1 MSRIGHL
8 PVEIPDKVDITVKN
22 NVVTVEGPNGELSNE
37 IDEQLDITLEDDT
50 MIINRT
56 EDSKEAKSLH
66 GLNRSLV
73 INMIQGVTEGFKKE
87 LELNGVGYRAQ
98 KKGQKLEL
106 QVGYSHPVVIE
117 PKEGIKLDVEG
128 DNNNDKIIVSGP
140 DKQKVGEVAAN
151 IRSVREPEPY
161 GGKGIKYVDENI
173 RRKEGKTAG

>member
-8 PVEIPDKVDITVKN
+8 PIEIPDKVDITVDD
-22 NVVTVEGPNGELSNE
+22 NVVTVKGPNGELSNKL
-37 IDEQLDITLEDDT
+37 DERLDVTLDEDTITL
-50 MIINRT
+50 NRT
-56 EDSKEAKSLH
+56 GDSKEDRSIH

-73 INMIQGVTEGFKKE
+73 VNMVEGVTEGFKKE
-87 LELNGVGYRAQ
+87 LELNGVGYRVQ
-98 KKGQKLEL
+98 KKGQNLEL

-117 PKEGIKLDVEG
+117 AQDGIKLEIEG
-128 DNNNDKIIVSGP
+128 NDKIIVSGA

-161 GGKGIKYVDENI
+161 GGKGIKYVDEHI